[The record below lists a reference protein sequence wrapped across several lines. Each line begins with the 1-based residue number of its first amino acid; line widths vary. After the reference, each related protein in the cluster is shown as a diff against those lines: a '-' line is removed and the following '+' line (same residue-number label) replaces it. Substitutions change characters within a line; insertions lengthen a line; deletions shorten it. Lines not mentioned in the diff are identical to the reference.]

1 MAGDEGSSAGFAQAT
16 RGFSD
21 WFQALPGATFHNDIA
36 IEDLRHQ
43 GRGRG
48 IIAKADIEPGTVLFT
63 IPRGA
68 IICAATSTLKD
79 RIPAVFD
86 LENGDGDSEDEGDD
100 GSSSSQQDSWTLLIL
115 IMIYEHLQGGASRWK
130 PYLDIL
136 PSSFDT
142 PMFWSPVEL
151 CELQASAL
159 VGKIGKAEA
168 DRMIQT
174 KILPVIRA
182 HEDVFFALG
191 SQRLD
196 DAQLLELAHRFGS
209 TIMAYAFDLEK
220 DDDDEKEAE
229 GDEDAD
235 EWVEDREGKTMLGMV
250 PMADLLNADAE
261 FNAHINHAEDALT
274 ATALRKI
281 RAGEEV
287 LNYYGPL
294 PNGEL
299 LRRYGYVTPKHSR
312 YDVVELPWQLVEGEL
327 KERGGST
334 MSPADWEKVTQLAQ
348 ADEEFEE
355 GFVLERS
362 GEDPDSAGQLHSDAV
377 FSGLPDELGE
387 QFKTFLK
394 AIKKVD
400 SNAELAVRALSDR
413 DARKELYLQ
422 TALAALGARE
432 RQYPTSMEEDEQIIN
447 AAGVAGRQ
455 TMAVW
460 VRRGEKQLMRE
471 AQSWIS
477 RELDEL
483 RNNKTSQRT
492 QDMDGAPAA
501 KRRRV

>member
-1 MAGDEGSSAGFAQAT
+1 
-16 RGFSD
+16 
-21 WFQALPGATFHNDIA
+21 
-36 IEDLRHQ
+36 
-43 GRGRG
+43 
-48 IIAKADIEPGTVLFT
+48 
-63 IPRGA
+63 
-68 IICAATSTLKD
+68 
-79 RIPAVFD
+79 
-86 LENGDGDSEDEGDD
+86 
-100 GSSSSQQDSWTLLIL
+100 
-115 IMIYEHLQGGASRWK
+115 MIYEYLQGGASRWK

-142 PMFWSPVEL
+142 PMFWSPAEL
-151 CELQASAL
+151 SELQASAL

-182 HEDVFFALG
+182 HEDVFFAPG
-191 SQRLD
+191 SSQRLE

-220 DDDDEKEAE
+220 DDDEKEGAE
-229 GDEDAD
+229 GDGGDGDD
-235 EWVEDREGKTMLGMV
+235 EWVEDKEGKTMLGMV

-261 FNAHINHAEDALT
+261 FNAHINHAEEALT

-281 RAGEEV
+281 KAGEEI

-312 YDVVELPWQLVEGEL
+312 YDVVELPWQLVENEL
-327 KERGGST
+327 KERVGST
-334 MSPADWEKVTQLAQ
+334 MSPADWDEARQLAQ
-348 ADEEFEE
+348 ADEEEFEE

-362 GEDPDSAGQLHSDAV
+362 SEDPDAAGQLHSDAV
-377 FSGLPDELGE
+377 FSGLPEELGE
-387 QFKTFLK
+387 QFKAFLK
-394 AIKKVD
+394 AIKKVNG
-400 SNAELAVRALSDR
+400 NAELAVRAQSDR

-422 TALAALGARE
+422 TVLAALRARE
-432 RQYPTSMEEDEQIIN
+432 RQYPTSMEQDEQIIN
-447 AAGVAGRQ
+447 AAGVPGRQ
-455 TMAVW
+455 MMAVW

-477 RELDEL
+477 RELNEL
-483 RNNKTSQRT
+483 RNKTSSQRA
-492 QDMDGAPAA
+492 QDRDGAPAA

>member
-1 MAGDEGSSAGFAQAT
+1 MVGDKGSSPGFAQAT
-16 RGFSD
+16 RDFLN
-21 WFQALPGATFHNDIA
+21 WFQALSGATLHNEIA
-36 IEDLRHQ
+36 IEDLRGQ

-48 IIAKADIEPGTVLFT
+48 IIARTDIEPGTVLFT

-68 IICAATSTLKD
+68 IICAATSTLKYK
-79 RIPAVFD
+79 IPAVFN
-86 LENGDGDSEDEGDD
+86 LENGDDNSEDEGD

-115 IMIYEHLQGGASRWK
+115 IMIYEHLQGDASRWK

-142 PMFWSPVEL
+142 PMFWSSTEL
-151 CELQASAL
+151 SELQASAL
-159 VGKIGKAEA
+159 VGKIGRTEA
-168 DRMIQT
+168 DQMIQT
-174 KILPVIRA
+174 KILPIIRA
-182 HEDVFFALG
+182 HEDVFFG
-191 SQRLD
+191 PHSQQLD

-220 DDDDEKEAE
+220 DDDEKDAE
-229 GDEDAD
+229 GQEEDD
-235 EWVEDREGKTMLGMV
+235 EWVEDKEGKTMLGMV

-261 FNAHINHAEDALT
+261 FNAHINHAEEALT

-281 RAGEEV
+281 KAGEEI

-312 YDVVELPWQLVEGEL
+312 YDVVELPWQLVENEL
-327 KERGGST
+327 RERVGST
-334 MSPADWEKVTQLAQ
+334 MSPSDWERVKQLAQ
-348 ADEEFEE
+348 SDEEFEE

-362 GEDPDSAGQLHSDAV
+362 SEDPDSTGQLHSDAA

-394 AIKKVD
+394 AVKKVNG
-400 SNAELAVRALSDR
+400 NAELAVQALSDR

-422 TALAALGARE
+422 TVLATLHARE
-432 RQYPTSMEEDEQIIN
+432 RQYATSLEEDERLMN
-447 AAGVAGRQ
+447 AAEVTERQ
-455 TMAVW
+455 RMAVW

-471 AQSWIS
+471 AQSWVR

-483 RNNKTSQRT
+483 QNKASQRR
-492 QDMDGAPAA
+492 QVGDDAPAA
-501 KRRRV
+501 KRRRM